1 MYLFITFFNEGF
13 SSKHFLKS
21 VVENVAENS
30 DIKIELNI
38 V

>member
-1 MYLFITFFNEGF
+1 MYLFIMFLNEGF
-13 SSKHFLKS
+13 SSKNFLES
-21 VVENVAENS
+21 VFENVPEIS